1 MAQNEENNKRPA
13 LLEKA
18 IDRLS
23 EKYSP
28 VKTEKQTEKGTM
40 STEFVQGYLSGLAD
54 FDRDSIAEQLY
65 SRGYTIENTGMD
77 MAWVYY
83 ARIEDI
89 RL

>member
-1 MAQNEENNKRPA
+1 MAKNGTERPS
-13 LLEKA
+13 LLHVA
-18 IDRLS
+18 MDRLS

-40 STEFVQGYLSGLAD
+40 STEFVQDYLSGLAD

-65 SRGYTIENTGMD
+65 SRGYSIENTGID